1 MDNRTIAAIAIC
13 AVVLCIAGTYV
24 VYDQTDDHDDRTV
37 IECSVAKINEFG
49 GAVLSVDM
57 HTMDSLKAPYGSDL
71 SVEFNGHKYTAIYV
85 MDYNG
90 VPSYSMFVSF
100 ISYEK
105 EYVLS
110 VFNGTFTEEHHIA
123 VGDTVRLSVSGM
135 NDYYQRIPN
144 YLNGFSDER
153 ADYYSDQEFANY
165 RMLSGGDM
173 AEDRVYRCST
183 PWGLNGRGEI
193 SDAYLEEIGVDC
205 LIGMDKSE
213 KDIAEIVAK
222 KGDLYSSQLFLDGKV
237 TTRFL
242 SPALQSH
249 PDEIQWVIDS
259 ILESDGSIGIFCK
272 LGKDRTGIYCLILQ
286 AIAGATL
293 EEAKEEFMQSITN
306 FYGIKKGTDEYEA
319 VYDICLMRQ
328 LYLFQHTEMIDHL
341 LDIDW
346 SKVELKD
353 FDLHDVIV
361 GFLTDYVGIPM
372 EKIDALRVR
381 LTE

>member
-1 MDNRTIAAIAIC
+1 MKGRTIAAITIC
-13 AVVLCIAGTYV
+13 AVVLCIAGIYI
-24 VYDQTDDHDDRTV
+24 VYGQTDDHDEKTV
-37 IECSVAKINEFG
+37 IECHVAQINEFG

-57 HTMDSLKAPYGSDL
+57 RTMGTLNAPYGTDL
-71 SVEFNGHKYTAIYV
+71 YVEFNGHTYTAIYV
-85 MDYNG
+85 MDYSG

-100 ISYEK
+100 ISYDK

-123 VGDTVRLSVSGM
+123 VGDTVRLSVAGI
-135 NDYYQRIPN
+135 NEYYSRIPN
-144 YLNGFSDER
+144 YLKGYSDER

-165 RMLSGGDM
+165 RMLGGGNM
-173 AEDRVYRCST
+173 AEDRIYRCST
-183 PWGLNGRGEI
+183 PWGLHGRGDA
-193 SDAYLEEIGVDC
+193 SDAYLEEKGVDC
-205 LIGMDKSE
+205 LIGMDKSQTA
-213 KDIAEIVAK
+213 IAEIVEN
-222 KGDLYSSQLFLDGKV
+222 KGDLYSSQLFVKGKV
-237 TTRFL
+237 STRFL

-249 PDEIQWVIDS
+249 PDEIRWVIDS
-259 ILESDGSIGIFCK
+259 VLDSEGSIGIFCK

-293 EEAKEEFMQSITN
+293 EEAKDEFMLSITN
-306 FYGIKKGTDEYEA
+306 YYGIQKGTDEYEA
-319 VYDICLMRQ
+319 MYDICLMRQ

-353 FDLHDVIV
+353 FDLQDVITS
-361 GFLTDYVGIPM
+361 FLTDYVGIPM
-372 EKIDALRVR
+372 EKIDALRVK